1 MALIPGVPNKVL
13 TLAVLFFIIGN
24 PMTYRL
30 VDTLLGGLVG
40 RIASVSGSPTT
51 LGLIVHSIVFAAVAV
66 YVVRV

>member
-1 MALIPGVPNKVL
+1 MALIPKKVL
-13 TLAVLFFIIGN
+13 VLAVLFFIVGN

-40 RIASVSGSPTT
+40 HIASISGSPTT
-51 LGLIVHSIVFAAVAV
+51 LGLILHSLVFAALAV